1 MANCHTNGD
10 VSTLAEIFP
19 RKSRFGKI
27 SIAPPPQPPKRKFT
41 IALVGNPNAGKTTL
55 FNALTG
61 LRAKTAN
68 FPGTTVE
75 QKIGRATIGLQEITL
90 VDLPGLYGMESSAP
104 EEKLAADAL
113 RGRLAGQ
120 PAPDAAL
127 VIVDATNLE
136 RNLFLA
142 GEVLELKRPV
152 IIALNMM
159 DMAEREGISIDVKK
173 LRAELGCVVVPIAA
187 RTGRG
192 IDELRRE
199 IERLAGCAAIEPA
212 AHFKTNCVATCAGC
226 PYQKR
231 YEWTE
236 SVSAKVMNAD
246 AVRRPQR
253 TEKLDGFLTH
263 PVFGVAAF
271 FAVMV
276 VFLFLIFWVAKIPMN
291 LIDHLFATIGTW
303 VAAQVTQPDLQS
315 LLVNGVIGGVGGV
328 LVFLPQ
334 IVILFFALSLLEDT
348 GYLARAAFV
357 MDKIMRKLGLPG
369 KAFVPLLSAHACA
382 IPAVMSARVV
392 ENPRDRLATILV
404 APLMACSARIPIY
417 AMITALLFP
426 QSPFKAALVFTGA
439 YATGII
445 FALGMAW
452 IFQRTILPGGSK
464 PLVIELPPYRLPGLR
479 TAFLHTFDR
488 AKIFVKQAGTI
499 ILLISLLLWTLSHYP
514 KSAPPA
520 AAAAMTAQAAQL
532 EKSGDTKQANDL
544 RATADHLTAQ
554 SALQNSFA
562 GKIGR
567 VIEPAIKPLG
577 FDWQIGIGIISS
589 FAAREV
595 IVSTLA
601 VVYGVG
607 ENAAEQNHT
616 SLYDKLRHAT
626 RSDGTP
632 VFSIATCMSLLV
644 YYILAAQ
651 CLATSVVVRRETNS
665 LKWPLFQIF
674 YMTGLAYLAAFIV
687 YHLFKIA

>member
-1 MANCHTNGD
+1 MNNCPTNGD
-10 VSTLAEIFP
+10 AVALSANSP
-19 RKSRFGKI
+19 RQRRFEKI
-27 SIAPPPQPPKRKFT
+27 SIAPLPEREF
-41 IALVGNPNAGKTTL
+41 ILALVGNPNAGKTTL

-75 QKIGRATIGLQEITL
+75 QKIGKVTIGRQEITL
-90 VDLPGLYGMESSAP
+90 VDLPGLYGLESSAP
-104 EEKLAADAL
+104 EEKLASDAV
-113 RGRLAGQ
+113 RGRLADQ
-120 PAPDAAL
+120 AMPDAVL
-127 VIVDATNLE
+127 VVVDATNLE

-159 DMAEREGISIDVKK
+159 DMAEREGIRIDVEK
-173 LRAELGCVVVPIAA
+173 LRAELGRVVVPVAA
-187 RTGRG
+187 RSGEG
-192 IDELRRE
+192 IAELRRE
-199 IERLAGCAAIEPA
+199 MERLADCAAIEPA
-212 AHFKTNCVATCAGC
+212 AHFKTHCATTCTGC

-236 SVSAKVMNAD
+236 SISAKVMNA
-246 AVRRPQR
+246 AAARRPQS
-253 TEKLDGFLTH
+253 TEKLDKILTH
-263 PVFGVAAF
+263 PVTGVAAF
-271 FAVMV
+271 LVVMLA
-276 VFLFLIFWVAKIPMN
+276 FFFLIFWAAKIPMN
-291 LIDHLFATIGTW
+291 LIDHGFATIGNW
-303 VAAQVTQPDLQS
+303 VATQVTQSDLQS

-334 IVILFFALSLLEDT
+334 IAILFFALSLLEDT

-357 MDKIMRKLGLPG
+357 MDKIMRKFGLPG

-439 YATGII
+439 YSMGII

-520 AAAAMTAQAAQL
+520 VSVAMTVHAAQL
-532 EKSGDTKQANDL
+532 EKSGDLKQADEL
-544 RATADHLTAQ
+544 RATADRLTAQ
-554 SALQNSFA
+554 SSLQNSFA
-562 GKIGR
+562 GKIGH
-567 VIEPAIKPLG
+567 VIEPVIKPLG

-607 ENAAEQNHT
+607 ENAAEQNRT

-626 RSDGTP
+626 RSNGAP
-632 VFSIATCMSLLV
+632 VFSTATCMSLLV

-651 CLATSVVVRRETNS
+651 CFATSVVVRRETNS
-665 LKWPLFQIF
+665 IKWPLFQIL
-674 YMTGLAYLAAFIV
+674 YMTGVAYIAAFIV
-687 YHLFKIA
+687 YHII